1 MEPLARRTGDL
12 FRLHWVVF
20 EGALVA
26 VAAADWVGARERI
39 GEALA
44 LTARSGYPAHEI
56 WQRAHLGWIARLQ
69 GDHATA
75 VRHGRRAVELA
86 EQAGHHW
93 WLPSAR
99 ALLAG
104 TLLECGGHD
113 EAVTLL
119 ADVVARARQDGMQ
132 AHRLRCLAPLAEATG
147 DPAVLAEADALLR
160 GIDAPPGAAWLT
172 GFDVYIAVA
181 RAWLNAGE
189 PGGPGTC
196 SRRCS
201 PRPRAQAGC
210 RCWPP
215 RAWRT
220 GVPRPDSG
228 RGTWHAW
235 RCAGRTTWPAS
246 TGCRTVRGG
255 APMRSP
261 T

>member
-1 MEPLARRTGDL
+1 
-12 FRLHWVVF
+12 
-20 EGALVA
+20 
-26 VAAADWVGARERI
+26 VGARERI

-119 ADVVARARQDGMQ
+119 TDVVARARQDGMQ

-181 RAWLNAGE
+181 RAWLNGGEAG
-189 PGGPGTC
+189 
-196 SRRCS
+196 
-201 PRPRAQAGC
+201 RARDVLA
-210 RCWPP
+210 PLL
-215 RAWRT
+215 AAAART
-220 GVPRPDSG
+220 GWVPVLAVAGLEDG
-228 RGTWHAW
+228 RAAAGLGQRDVARVALRRAHDLA
-235 RCAGRTTWPAS
+235 REHGMPHCARRAADALADLG
-246 TGCRTVRGG
+246 
-255 APMRSP
+255 
-261 T
+261 